1 MNYITFNGQRSDQLG
16 IYVSTFPNYSY
27 PEKNIESISIP
38 GRNGDIILDSGTYK
52 NVDVSYS
59 VSIYQPMYGESAI
72 TYASIKDRMIAI
84 TKWLHPDKLGYC
96 ELSDT
101 YYPGYYRLAICKNA
115 GEVENLLNTVGR
127 ATIRFNC
134 RPERFKA
141 STSWT
146 TYNQNNS
153 YVNITSDPVCNN
165 TIAAFDIQ
173 TIANTAVTFDVQCPN
188 SNYDSAFQISS
199 GDSIIIDGD
208 TLTPNVAG
216 AESRILRATAM
227 PRLTPG
233 QNKIRV
239 TSGSVKVRPRW
250 WIL

>member
-59 VSIYQPMYGESAI
+59 VSIYEPMYGESAV
-72 TYASIKDRMIAI
+72 TYSSIKDRMIAI
-84 TKWLHPDKLGYC
+84 TKWLHPGTCGYC

-115 GEVENLLNTVGR
+115 GEVENLLHTVGR

-134 RPERFKA
+134 RPERFK
-141 STSWT
+141 SSIGWT
-146 TYNQNNS
+146 TYNQNSN
-153 YVNITSDPVCNN
+153 YVNIQSDSVCNN

-173 TIANTAVTFDVQCPN
+173 TILNTAATFDIKCPN
-188 SNYDSAFQISS
+188 SNYDSSFMISS
-199 GDSIIIDGD
+199 GSVITIYGD
-208 TLTPNVAG
+208 TFTVDTDG

-239 TSGSVKVRPRW
+239 SSGSVKVRPRW